1 MAERSGA
8 CTPGRGKR
16 VAATAVLL
24 GREIGMRPARLAL
37 LAETALLL
45 DIGFIGM
52 PLDVV
57 QRSRPLTDD
66 EKEELELHPMR
77 GLDLARDLGLEYEQ
91 LNGIM
96 HHHERQDG
104 LGYPM
109 GLAGQEIPEFAR
121 ILAIADAYDDLTKSK
136 AGCAALPPDDAM
148 RQLHQL
154 AGTHFD
160 PILVSAFSRAVNE
173 HEPNGRGTPPVG

>member
-1 MAERSGA
+1 
-8 CTPGRGKR
+8 
-16 VAATAVLL
+16 
-24 GREIGMRPARLAL
+24 
-37 LAETALLL
+37 
-45 DIGFIGM
+45 
-52 PLDVV
+52 
-57 QRSRPLTDD
+57 
-66 EKEELELHPMR
+66 
-77 GLDLARDLGLEYEQ
+77 
-91 LNGIM
+91 M

-121 ILAIADAYDDLTKSK
+121 ILAIADAYDDLTRSK
-136 AGCAALPPDDAM
+136 AGCGALPPYDAM

-154 AGTHFD
+154 AGTYFD